1 VSQAYTS
8 ISLAEF
14 SNFVGLDENEA
25 AILAVQQLGR
35 VSFDIKQ
42 QFLITSRIIIWA
54 RSFL

>member
-1 VSQAYTS
+1 LVSQAYTS

-25 AILAVQQLGR
+25 AVLAVQQLGR

-42 QFLITSRIIIWA
+42 
-54 RSFL
+54 SF